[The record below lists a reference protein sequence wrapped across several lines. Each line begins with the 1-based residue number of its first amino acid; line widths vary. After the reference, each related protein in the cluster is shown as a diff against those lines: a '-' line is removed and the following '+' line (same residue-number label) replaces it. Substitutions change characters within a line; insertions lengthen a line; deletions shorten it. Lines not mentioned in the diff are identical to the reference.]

1 MEDSIKTTR
10 IDVDKIDNIFDE
22 ILTFMLDTDLH
33 DTQDDC
39 VNRVKIADMIFK
51 LAQSMVYRMMDI
63 NCNYRHEVNI
73 DEFTEN
79 IVAYNEAYKQ
89 LSEMLKMTDILQ
101 G

>member
-10 IDVDKIDNIFDE
+10 IDVDKIDRIFDE
-22 ILTFMLDTDLH
+22 IQTFMLDTDLH
-33 DTQDDC
+33 DTQEDC
-39 VNRVKIADMIFK
+39 LNRVKIADMIFK

>member
-10 IDVDKIDNIFDE
+10 IDVDKIDKIFDE
-22 ILTFMLDTDLH
+22 IQTFMLDTDLH
-33 DTQDDC
+33 DTQEDC
-39 VNRVKIADMIFK
+39 LNRVKIADMIFK
-51 LAQSMVYRMMDI
+51 LAQSMVYRMMDV

-89 LSEMLKMTDILQ
+89 LDEMLKMTDILQ
-101 G
+101 A